1 MDNTLSNHAAG
12 FVVRAQGNSADGA
25 MAQFHHSL
33 KLSRLE
39 PSTEDLAQALARAER
54 EYFSGNHRL
63 SICPAQP
70 CNTLDFDV
78 SESKPLRLS
87 GESDAIIVRT
97 GCHGPCK
104 PAPILAL
111 RLRDEIL
118 KFADVLPGSTSQWN
132 RARKIVAILLYGFKE
147 KLAVD
152 GW

>member
-1 MDNTLSNHAAG
+1 MDNTLLNHAAG
-12 FVVRAQGNSADGA
+12 FVVRTQGNSADGA

-39 PSTEDLAQALARAER
+39 PSTEDLAQALARAKR
-54 EYFSGNHRL
+54 RWRFG
-63 SICPAQP
+63 
-70 CNTLDFDV
+70 
-78 SESKPLRLS
+78 
-87 GESDAIIVRT
+87 
-97 GCHGPCK
+97 
-104 PAPILAL
+104 
-111 RLRDEIL
+111 DEIL

>member
-1 MDNTLSNHAAG
+1 
-12 FVVRAQGNSADGA
+12 

-39 PSTEDLAQALARAER
+39 PSTEDLAQALARAKR
-54 EYFSGNHRL
+54 RWRF
-63 SICPAQP
+63 
-70 CNTLDFDV
+70 
-78 SESKPLRLS
+78 
-87 GESDAIIVRT
+87 
-97 GCHGPCK
+97 
-104 PAPILAL
+104 
-111 RLRDEIL
+111 RDEIL

>member
-1 MDNTLSNHAAG
+1 MDNTLLNHAAG

-39 PSTEDLAQALARAER
+39 PSTEDLAQALARAKR
-54 EYFSGNHRL
+54 RWRF
-63 SICPAQP
+63 
-70 CNTLDFDV
+70 
-78 SESKPLRLS
+78 
-87 GESDAIIVRT
+87 
-97 GCHGPCK
+97 
-104 PAPILAL
+104 
-111 RLRDEIL
+111 RDEIL